1 MRKSNFLIA
10 LLAIAGTAI
19 AQPYDPLQV
28 RSWAAGCTACH
39 AFQAPQASQ
48 ASQASQSSLAF
59 QTSPGQADPIMPPL
73 AGAGREA
80 MAAALL
86 DFKSGRRPASVMQQL
101 ARGYDDEQ
109 LRAIAA
115 YFDGL
120 KQP

>member
-1 MRKSNFLIA
+1 MRKSSFLIA
-10 LLAIAGTAI
+10 LLAASGVAV
-19 AQPYDPLQV
+19 AQPFEPLQV
-28 RSWAAGCTACH
+28 RGWAAACTACH
-39 AFQAPQASQ
+39 AFQASQ
-48 ASQASQSSLAF
+48 
-59 QTSPGQADPIMPPL
+59 GQADSLMPPL

-101 ARGYDDEQ
+101 ARGYSDEQ

>member
-1 MRKSNFLIA
+1 MRSSIFLIA

-19 AQPYDPLQV
+19 AQPFDPLQV
-28 RSWAAGCTACH
+28 RGWAAACTACH
-39 AFQAPQASQ
+39 ALQAP
-48 ASQASQSSLAF
+48 QASQSSLAF

-86 DFKSGRRPASVMQQL
+86 DFKSGRRPAGVMPQL

-109 LRAIAA
+109 LRAIAT

>member
-1 MRKSNFLIA
+1 MRKSIFLIA
-10 LLAIAGTAI
+10 LLAIAGAA

-28 RSWAAGCTACH
+28 RGWAAGCTACH
-39 AFQAPQASQ
+39 AFQAPQAFR
-48 ASQASQSSLAF
+48 SSLAF
-59 QTSPGQADPIMPPL
+59 QASQDQADSIMPSL

-80 MAAALL
+80 MAEALL

-109 LRAIAA
+109 LLAIAA
-115 YFDGL
+115 YFSSL

>member
-1 MRKSNFLIA
+1 MHKSSFLIA
-10 LLAIAGTAI
+10 LLAIAGAAG
-19 AQPYDPLQV
+19 AQPFDPLQI
-28 RSWAAGCTACH
+28 RGWAAGCTACH

-48 ASQASQSSLAF
+48 SSQSSLAF
-59 QTSPGQADPIMPPL
+59 QTSPGQTDPIMPPL

-80 MAAALL
+80 MTAALL

-115 YFDGL
+115 YFAGL
-120 KQP
+120 NQP

>member
-1 MRKSNFLIA
+1 MIASLRLIA
-10 LLAIAGTAI
+10 LLAAAGSVH
-19 AQPYDPLQV
+19 AQPFDPLQV
-28 RSWAAGCTACH
+28 RGWAAACTGCH
-39 AFQAPQASQ
+39 ASQ
-48 ASQASQSSLAF
+48 GRAGSA
-59 QTSPGQADPIMPPL
+59 MPPL

-101 ARGYDDEQ
+101 ARGYSDEQ

>member
-1 MRKSNFLIA
+1 MIASLRLIA
-10 LLAIAGTAI
+10 LLAAAGSVH
-19 AQPYDPLQV
+19 AQPFDPLQV
-28 RSWAAGCTACH
+28 RGWAAACTGCH
-39 AFQAPQASQ
+39 ASQ
-48 ASQASQSSLAF
+48 GRAGSA
-59 QTSPGQADPIMPPL
+59 MPPL

>member
-1 MRKSNFLIA
+1 MRKSIFLIA
-10 LLAIAGTAI
+10 LLAIAGAAL

-28 RSWAAGCTACH
+28 RGWAAGCTACH
-39 AFQAPQASQ
+39 AFQAPQAFR
-48 ASQASQSSLAF
+48 SSLAF
-59 QTSPGQADPIMPPL
+59 QASQDQADSIMPSL

-80 MAAALL
+80 MAEALL

-115 YFDGL
+115 YFAGL
-120 KQP
+120 NPP

>member
-1 MRKSNFLIA
+1 MRSSIFLIA
-10 LLAIAGTAI
+10 LLASAGAAA
-19 AQPYDPLQV
+19 AQPFDPLQV
-28 RSWAAGCTACH
+28 RGWAAACTACH
-39 AFQAPQASQ
+39 AL
-48 ASQASQSSLAF
+48 QASQSSLAF

-101 ARGYDDEQ
+101 ARGYADEQ